1 MKSHRHLARE
11 VAFQFLYRFDL
22 EGRQDDPTE
31 ELERHFKHFKIPS
44 EVQTFTR
51 ELVIGTVRERQ
62 ELDRTIEA
70 TAANWKVARMPYV
83 DRNLLRMSLY
93 ELTHN
98 RDTPTSVTIDEA
110 VELAKQ
116 FGTADTASFV
126 NGILDACAKTIVK

>member
-1 MKSHRHLARE
+1 MKSQRHHARE

-31 ELERHFKHFKIPS
+31 EIERHFKHFKIP
-44 EVQTFTR
+44 EDVQVFAR
-51 ELVIGTVRERQ
+51 DLIKGTLRERQ

-70 TAANWKVARMPYV
+70 TAANWKVARMPFV

-98 RDTPTSVTIDEA
+98 RETPASVTIDEA

-116 FGTADTASFV
+116 FGTADTAPFI
-126 NGILDACAKTIVK
+126 NGILDACAKNL